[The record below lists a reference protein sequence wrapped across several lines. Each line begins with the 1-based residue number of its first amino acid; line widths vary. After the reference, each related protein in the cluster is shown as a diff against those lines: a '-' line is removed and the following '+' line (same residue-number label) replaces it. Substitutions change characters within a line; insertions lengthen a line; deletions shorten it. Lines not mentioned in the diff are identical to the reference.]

1 MCRSVCA
8 VWEVSLS
15 DAVYKVEFEHGT
27 TTGKRVVYVNGQE
40 VLRRDWMFR
49 LVGSESFPLGLT
61 GTKAVIQIQALEGF
75 SYEYSLLV
83 NGLTLQKFTQNRSR
97 TTQTWFLVLDQ
108 VQYRMVFEK
117 DTLDVWC
124 NGQKMLSNSE
134 FVEDGSQ
141 TRFVIGEHEIV
152 LKAFTEQQQQKGR
165 RGITYCLLVDG
176 AVICS

>member
-1 MCRSVCA
+1 M
-8 VWEVSLS
+8 LS
-15 DAVYKVEFEHGT
+15 FNNV
-27 TTGKRVVYVNGQE
+27 
-40 VLRRDWMFR
+40 
-49 LVGSESFPLGLT
+49 
-61 GTKAVIQIQALEGF
+61 EGF
-75 SYEYSLLV
+75 SYSTLILV
-83 NGLTLQKFTQNRSR
+83 NGPNAAEVHPEPEQDHPD
-97 TTQTWFLVLDQ
+97 LVPGAGP
-108 VQYRMVFEK
+108 EK

-165 RGITYCLLVDG
+165 RGIIYCLLVDG